1 MLSILAKIKQ
11 KEDIYGKTMRLVIKS
26 MLKIMV
32 QVANMIEIS
41 LTVLAAGTAKSLWPT
56 KAKQMFLTGFLSA
69 NFFCNC
75 IKLRACC
82 CITLLHLTSYL
93 D

>member
-41 LTVLAAGTAKSLWPT
+41 LTVLAAGTTKPVWPAQ
-56 KAKQMFLTGFLSA
+56 AKQMFLTGFLCA
-69 NFFCNC
+69 
-75 IKLRACC
+75 KLF
-82 CITLLHLTSYL
+82 LKLH
-93 D
+93 